1 MKKIKVSE
9 LPLYNSLRGL
19 FTLGTDKDNRS
30 VKVSLEF
37 IETTTQEAVKNAN
50 DAAAAAQTKTAAA
63 VSSANSAATNANQKA
78 SAAETAAQGAN
89 AAATSANSA
98 AQAAQTAKTNAETA
112 TAQATSAAQAAFEA
126 AQACADAV
134 TVKGHVELQSDG
146 AIASIPIYG
155 DVSVTSD
162 NTVKIEL
169 DARED
174 SLYAKFSR
182 PLEADEYLMLLRRG
196 TNKRGTNRDK
206 TDNKRRHKRSKLRW
220 HLYPAI
226 LTIGEGEYEGEI
238 GLDDVSLITGVAKPI
253 NQSPTRW
260 VEKELIGRGEYAGVI
275 YKAHDARE
283 IVISGRTKSVK
294 FGLAVYKGKLAGTS
308 WPIDPPLKRISDVVF
323 FYSTASYNEE
333 SEVSLSQHY
342 SLDDETI

>member
-50 DAAAAAQTKTAAA
+50 DAAASAQTKTAAA

-98 AQAAQTAKTNAETA
+98 AQAA
-112 TAQATSAAQAAFEA
+112 SEA
-126 AQACADAV
+126 AKACADAV
-134 TVKGHVELQSDG
+134 TVTGHVELQSDG

-196 TNKRGTNRDK
+196 RNKRGTNRDK

-253 NQSPTRW
+253 NQSLTRW
-260 VEKELIGRGEYAGVI
+260 VEKELINREEYAGVI
-275 YKAHDARE
+275 YKAHDSRE
-283 IVISGRTKSVK
+283 IVISGHTKSVK
-294 FGLAVYKGKLAGTS
+294 FGLAVYKGQIEGNR
-308 WPIDPPLKRISDVVF
+308 WPQKQPLRRISDVVF
-323 FYSTASYNEE
+323 FYSTASYDED
-333 SEVSLSQHY
+333 SEVTLSQHY
-342 SLDDETI
+342 SLDDETK